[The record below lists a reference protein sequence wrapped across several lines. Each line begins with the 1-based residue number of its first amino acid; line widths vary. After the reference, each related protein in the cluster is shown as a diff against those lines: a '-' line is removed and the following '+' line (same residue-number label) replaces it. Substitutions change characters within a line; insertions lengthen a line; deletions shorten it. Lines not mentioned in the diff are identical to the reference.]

1 MRLMVPPGPYVGRG
15 APLTRRAG
23 QTHAVMDA
31 AWTAAASGTAIIA
44 SILARLSTVSPGR
57 VQPGLRLPPAVPVDS
72 GSGGRS
78 AVIAATSAFER
89 SGLPSARSWATGLTK
104 AACTPRRSR
113 ARTSPRHV
121 LARPTPAAVGATSKV
136 RAMTSSWSAGKPS
149 STAAMT
155 PALPRATLNTVA
167 SRNAAK
173 PSPACAASA
182 QPSPWARRSPP
193 GQHGQRHAGAMV
205 GPASD
210 IATRRPS
217 HD

>member
-23 QTHAVMDA
+23 QNHAVMDA
-31 AWTAAASGTAIIA
+31 AGTAAASGTAIIT
-44 SILARLSTVSPGR
+44 SILARLSTV
-57 VQPGLRLPPAVPVDS
+57 LPV
-72 GSGGRS
+72 GSSLGS
-78 AVIAATSAFER
+78 AAR
-89 SGLPSARSWATGLTK
+89 PARS
-104 AACTPRRSR
+104 
-113 ARTSPRHV
+113 
-121 LARPTPAAVGATSKV
+121 
-136 RAMTSSWSAGKPS
+136 
-149 STAAMT
+149 
-155 PALPRATLNTVA
+155 PALPGPAGQQDTGVECAGQRLVESADVEPGRAQAEALDDGRLNTVA

-193 GQHGQRHAGAMV
+193 GQHGQRYAGAMV